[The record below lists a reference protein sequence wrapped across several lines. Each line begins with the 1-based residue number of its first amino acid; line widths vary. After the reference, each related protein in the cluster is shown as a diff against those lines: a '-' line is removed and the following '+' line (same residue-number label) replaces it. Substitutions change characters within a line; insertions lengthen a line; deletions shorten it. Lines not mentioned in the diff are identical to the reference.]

1 MATSSAVGTKT
12 KLKRIE
18 VAESYKKLIRR
29 KINYIILFLVI
40 VLIIAGIAVA
50 LGCFPLT
57 VSGVYSIIF
66 HGLSTQTLGE
76 ESVWLL
82 RLPRITLAIL
92 VGFGL
97 AAAGT
102 MMQGALKNPLASPF
116 TLGIAAGAAFG
127 ASLAFYLAQVA
138 GVTPSEY
145 LLVGCSFFFAL
156 IPTFIIML
164 LTRFRR
170 ATPETMVLAGIGMLY
185 LFGAFQG
192 LVQFISSPTTVQ
204 AAVIFGVGT
213 LARASW
219 AQVIPAA
226 IVLICFVPLLMWKAW
241 DVNILGA
248 GDEAA
253 ESMGVNT
260 ARTRVIVM
268 MITTT
273 LTAGLVCFTGTI
285 GFIGLITPHICRM
298 FMGGDNRFLIPVAGF
313 FGAALLLAADT
324 VARTVIAP
332 ESIPVGIV
340 VSLIAGPLFL
350 IMLLHDFRINQISCH
365 PE

>member
-1 MATSSAVGTKT
+1 MSTSSETGTKVRLER
-12 KLKRIE
+12 KKVE
-18 VAESYKKLIRR
+18 ESYNKFIRKKI
-29 KINYIILFLVI
+29 KYIILSFVI
-40 VLIIAGIAVA
+40 ILIIAGIAVV
-50 LGCFPLT
+50 LGCFPLS
-57 VSGVYSIIF
+57 VSDVYSIIF
-66 HGLSTQTLGE
+66 HGLSTETLGE

-82 RLPRITLAIL
+82 RLPRIILALL

-102 MMQGALKNPLASPF
+102 MMQGTLKNPLASPF

-127 ASLAFYLAQVA
+127 ASLALYLAEGAV
-138 GVTPSEY
+138 VSEY
-145 LLVGCSFFFAL
+145 LLVGCAFFFAL
-156 IPTFIIML
+156 IPTFVIML
-164 LTRFRR
+164 LTHFRR

-226 IVLICFVPLLMWKAW
+226 IVIICFIPLLMWKAW
-241 DVNILGA
+241 DVNILDA

-260 ARTRVIVM
+260 ARTRVLVM
-268 MITTT
+268 VITTI
-273 LTAGLVCFTGTI
+273 LTAGLVCFTGPI

-350 IMLLHDFRINQISCH
+350 IMLLRKKGGYL
-365 PE
+365 

>member
-1 MATSSAVGTKT
+1 MSTSSEIGTKVRLER
-12 KLKRIE
+12 KKVE
-18 VAESYKKLIRR
+18 ESYNKFIRKKIR
-29 KINYIILFLVI
+29 YIILFFVI

-50 LGCFPLT
+50 LGCFPLS
-57 VSGVYSIIF
+57 VSEVYSIIL
-66 HGLSTQTLGE
+66 HGLSTETLGD
-76 ESVWLL
+76 ESVWIL
-82 RLPRITLAIL
+82 RMPRIILALL

-102 MMQGALKNPLASPF
+102 MMQGTLKNPLASPF

-127 ASLAFYLAQVA
+127 ASLALYLAEGAV
-138 GVTPSEY
+138 VSEY
-145 LLVGCSFFFAL
+145 LLVGCAFFFAL
-156 IPTFIIML
+156 IPTVIIML
-164 LTRFRR
+164 LTHFRR

-219 AQVIPAA
+219 AQVIPAG
-226 IVLICFVPLLMWKAW
+226 IVIICFIPLLMWKAW
-241 DVNILGA
+241 DVNILDA

-260 ARTRVIVM
+260 ARTRVLVM
-268 MITTT
+268 VITTI
-273 LTAGLVCFTGTI
+273 LTAGLVCFTGPI

-350 IMLLHDFRINQISCH
+350 IMLLRKKGGYL
-365 PE
+365 

>member
-1 MATSSAVGTKT
+1 MSMSSETGTKIRLGR
-12 KLKRIE
+12 KKVE
-18 VAESYKKLIRR
+18 ESYNKFIRKKIR
-29 KINYIILFLVI
+29 YILLFFVI
-40 VLIIAGIAVA
+40 VLVIAGIAVA
-50 LGCFPLT
+50 LGCFPLS
-57 VSGVYSIIF
+57 VSEVYSIIF
-66 HGLSTQTLGE
+66 HGLSTQTLGD
-76 ESVWLL
+76 ESVWIL
-82 RLPRITLAIL
+82 RMPRITLAIL

-102 MMQGALKNPLASPF
+102 MMQGVLKNPLASPF

-127 ASLAFYLAQVA
+127 ASLALFLAEGAV
-138 GVTPSEY
+138 VSEY

-156 IPTFIIML
+156 IPTFVIML
-164 LTRFRR
+164 LTHFRR

-204 AAVIFGVGT
+204 AAVIWGVGT

-219 AQVIPAA
+219 GHVALAA
-226 IVLICFVPLLMWKAW
+226 IVLIGFIPLLMWKAW
-241 DVNILGA
+241 DVNILDA

-268 MITTT
+268 MITTF

-285 GFIGLITPHICRM
+285 GFIGLIMPHICRM

-313 FGAALLLAADT
+313 FGAALLLASDT
-324 VARTVIAP
+324 VARMVIAP
-332 ESIPVGIV
+332 EGIPVGIIIN
-340 VSLIAGPLFL
+340 LIAGPMFL
-350 IMLLHDFRINQISCH
+350 IMLLGKKEGYI
-365 PE
+365 

>member
-1 MATSSAVGTKT
+1 MSMSSETGTKVRLGR
-12 KLKRIE
+12 KKVE
-18 VAESYKKLIRR
+18 ESYNKFIRKKIR
-29 KINYIILFLVI
+29 YSILLLVI
-40 VLIIAGIAVA
+40 ASIIASIAVV
-50 LGCFPLT
+50 LGCFPLS
-57 VSGVYSIIF
+57 VSEVYSIIF
-66 HGLSTQTLGE
+66 HGLSTQTLGD
-76 ESVWLL
+76 ESVWIL
-82 RLPRITLAIL
+82 RMPRIILAIL

-102 MMQGALKNPLASPF
+102 MMQGVLKNPLASPF

-127 ASLAFYLAQVA
+127 ASLALFLAQGAV
-138 GVTPSEY
+138 VSEY

-156 IPTFIIML
+156 IPTFVIML

-241 DVNILGA
+241 DVNILAA

-260 ARTRVIVM
+260 ARTRVLVM
-268 MITTT
+268 LITTI
-273 LTAGLVCFTGTI
+273 LTAGLVCFTGPI
-285 GFIGLITPHICRM
+285 GFI
-298 FMGGDNRFLIPVAGF
+298 
-313 FGAALLLAADT
+313 
-324 VARTVIAP
+324 
-332 ESIPVGIV
+332 
-340 VSLIAGPLFL
+340 
-350 IMLLHDFRINQISCH
+350 
-365 PE
+365 

>member
-1 MATSSAVGTKT
+1 MTSSSEVGTKA

-18 VAESYKKLIRR
+18 AAEGYKKLIRR
-29 KINYIILFLVI
+29 KILYIILFLVT
-40 VLIIAGIAVA
+40 VLVIAGIAVT
-50 LGCFPLT
+50 LGCFPLS

-66 HGLSTQTLGE
+66 HGLSTETLGE

-102 MMQGALKNPLASPF
+102 MMQGTLKNPLASPF
-116 TLGIAAGAAFG
+116 TLGIAAGASFG
-127 ASLAFYLAQVA
+127 ASLALFLAEGAV
-138 GVTPSEY
+138 VSEY

-204 AAVIFGVGT
+204 AALIWGVGT

-219 AQVIPAA
+219 SQVIPAA

-340 VSLIAGPLFL
+340 VSLVAGPLFL
-350 IMLLHDFRINQISCH
+350 IMLLRKKGGYL
-365 PE
+365 

>member
-1 MATSSAVGTKT
+1 MSMSSETGTKIRLGR
-12 KLKRIE
+12 KKVE
-18 VAESYKKLIRR
+18 ESYNKFIKKKIR
-29 KINYIILFLVI
+29 YIILFFVI
-40 VLIIAGIAVA
+40 VLVIAGIAVA
-50 LGCFPLT
+50 LGCFPLS
-57 VSGVYSIIF
+57 VSAVYSIIL
-66 HGLSTQTLGE
+66 HGLSTQTLGD
-76 ESVWLL
+76 ESVWIL
-82 RLPRITLAIL
+82 RMPRITLAIL

-127 ASLAFYLAQVA
+127 ASLALYLAEGAV
-138 GVTPSEY
+138 VSEY
-145 LLVGCSFFFAL
+145 LLVGCAFFFAL

-164 LTRFRR
+164 LTHFRR

-204 AAVIFGVGT
+204 TAVIFGVGT

-219 AQVIPAA
+219 LQVIPAA

-268 MITTT
+268 VITTI

-313 FGAALLLAADT
+313 SGAALMLGADT
-324 VARTVIAP
+324 AARTVIAP

-350 IMLLHDFRINQISCH
+350 IMLLSKKGGYL
-365 PE
+365 

>member
-1 MATSSAVGTKT
+1 MSTSSETGTKVRLGR
-12 KLKRIE
+12 KKVE
-18 VAESYKKLIRR
+18 ESYNKFIRKKI
-29 KINYIILFLVI
+29 KYIILSFVI
-40 VLIIAGIAVA
+40 ILIIAGIAVV
-50 LGCFPLT
+50 LGCFPLS
-57 VSGVYSIIF
+57 VSDVYSIIF
-66 HGLSTQTLGE
+66 HGLSTETLGE

-82 RLPRITLAIL
+82 RLPRIILALL

-102 MMQGALKNPLASPF
+102 MMQGTLKNPLASPF

-127 ASLAFYLAQVA
+127 ASLALYLAEGAV
-138 GVTPSEY
+138 VSEY
-145 LLVGCSFFFAL
+145 LLVGCAFFFAL
-156 IPTFIIML
+156 IPTFVIML
-164 LTRFRR
+164 LTHFRR

-226 IVLICFVPLLMWKAW
+226 IVIICFIPLLMWKAW
-241 DVNILGA
+241 DVNILDA

-260 ARTRVIVM
+260 ARTRVLVM
-268 MITTT
+268 VITTI
-273 LTAGLVCFTGTI
+273 LTAGLVCFTGPI

-350 IMLLHDFRINQISCH
+350 IMLLRKKGGYL
-365 PE
+365 